1 MEPCF
6 REMLEMTLAI
16 GSSKICEKKKQV
28 QSVQI
33 LIFHIHKIYFICYIT
48 FLNNISSEE
57 IPLLIKND
65 WLLFNQ
71 LHLSLKL

>member
-6 REMLEMTLAI
+6 QEMLEMTLAI
-16 GSSKICEKKKQV
+16 GSSKICEKKQV

-48 FLNNISSEE
+48 FVNNISSEE